1 MRYYKLSANGYGRRL
16 AVEAEDGRLLDLTAA
31 NEELRD
37 YSDLLKVSHVMGI
50 GVDDVARKALS
61 GAHRG
66 ADYHLPRPGG
76 NGHTN
81 GQANGHAVRL
91 HRPIDPAEVWAVGV
105 TYKSSEMERRR
116 ESTTPDIYARVYGT
130 VTRPEFF
137 FKATAARCS
146 GPDEP
151 VGIRADSSWNV
162 PEPEL
167 AFIVYKGQ
175 IAGYT
180 IGNDMS
186 SRSIEGEN
194 PLYLP
199 QAKVYDRCCAI
210 GPCIASP
217 ETVGNPQEL
226 NIECR
231 ILRSGEEVFR
241 GRASTAQMSRCV
253 SDLADW
259 LQRHNPVPDM
269 TAVLTGTAIVPPEQF
284 TLKVGDVVRITIEK
298 VGTLENTVVQV

>member
-1 MRYYKLSANGYGRRL
+1 MGKDNRPRL
-16 AVEAEDGRLLDLTAA
+16 AVEVEDGRLVDLTGA
-31 NEELRD
+31 NSAVRD
-37 YSDLLKVSHVMGI
+37 FSDLLKAAEDAGTT
-50 GVDDVARKALS
+50 VDQVARATL
-61 GAHRG
+61 RG
-66 ADYHLPRPGG
+66 AKTSEYPLHKLNG
-76 NGHTN
+76 NGHSN
-81 GQANGHAVRL
+81 GNSLRL
-91 HRPIDPAEVWAVGV
+91 TRPLDPPEVWAVGV

-137 FKATAARCS
+137 FKATAGRCS
-146 GPDEP
+146 GPHEP
-151 VGIRADSSWNV
+151 VGIRGDSTWNV

-167 AFIVYKGQ
+167 AFILHKGE

-199 QAKVYDRCCAI
+199 QAKLYDRCCAI
-210 GPCIASP
+210 GPCIATP

-226 NIECR
+226 HMECAIFR
-231 ILRSGEEVFR
+231 EGEEVFH
-241 GRASTAQMSRCV
+241 GKASTAQMSRCV

-269 TAVLTGTAIVPPEQF
+269 TTVLTGTAIVPPADF
-284 TLKVGDVVRITIEK
+284 TLKPGDVVRITIEK
-298 VGTLENTVVQV
+298 LGTLENTVIEV